1 MFLAFFQIIA
11 IAWFYGVNRLSKNV
25 KQMTGKAPSF
35 YFTSCWLICAPF
47 LLIVSS
53 FYLNKKM
60 KPDSSPSTFQSLWIF
75 SLINYQQPTYH
86 NGRYVYPDWA
96 YGIGWSIAAL
106 SLICIPAYAIVS
118 IFRAGGNNCFDVSTY
133 KLVNPTW
140 S

>member
-1 MFLAFFQIIA
+1 
-11 IAWFYGVNRLSKNV
+11 
-25 KQMTGKAPSF
+25 
-35 YFTSCWLICAPF
+35 
-47 LLIVSS
+47 
-53 FYLNKKM
+53 M
-60 KPDSSPSTFQSLWIF
+60 KHESSPSTFQSLWIF

-133 KLVNPTW
+133 KLVTPTW